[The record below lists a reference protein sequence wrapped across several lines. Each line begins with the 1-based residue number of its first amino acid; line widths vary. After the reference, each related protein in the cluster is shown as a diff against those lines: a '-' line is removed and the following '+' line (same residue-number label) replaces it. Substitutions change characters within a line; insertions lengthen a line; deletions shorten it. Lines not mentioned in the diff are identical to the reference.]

1 MIPVKLS
8 LSGFISYRDLVEVDF
23 NGFDLACI
31 SGANGAGKSSLLD
44 GITWA
49 LFGKARKTDDS
60 IINSG
65 SERAEV
71 EFTFSYE
78 STIYR
83 VQRVKTKGK
92 TTILEFHIQN
102 KDGKWKAL
110 TDRTLRGTEALIVKT
125 LSLDYDTF
133 INASF
138 FLQGKADQFTQQ
150 TAANRKAILGS
161 VLGLEIWEEYRKTAA
176 DERKLVDQKITNLD
190 GRLQEI
196 NAELD
201 QEAERNTRLVDLEK
215 TLKQASQSR
224 TSHEKVLEGIRGQ
237 AASLSEQSKLVE
249 TLKTQAERARQALED
264 QKSKLEARQ
273 GDKAKYA
280 GIMSREKEIQQAN
293 KELAAI
299 RKELESWEET
309 RANFDEH
316 DKRRNAPLTD
326 IETARARLET
336 ELQNLQAQEKSIQ
349 QAVQTSAGQES
360 QLQGLQ
366 AKLLEINS
374 SIEERDRLEAQHQ
387 EALQRKAGAEAENP
401 ILKEEMEELKGRI
414 DKLKGSN
421 GAFCPTCGQ
430 ELNTEERKRLI
441 QELEA
446 EGKNKGDR
454 YRANQTDLK
463 EFLSVVKTLKT
474 QVSEYAKI
482 DEQQREHTRLLDQTA
497 GQIEQAKAQAAAWE
511 KDGAPRLKEIGE
523 QLKQENYAPE
533 ARKTLA
539 EIDAELKK
547 IGYDA
552 ASHDAAKGKANQLAQ
567 AETDLREL
575 ENAKAALT
583 PLEREIKELAEKIEK
598 DEKELAGQEKTY
610 QEAAA
615 VLEKARQ
622 GAPDLAEAENT
633 LLDLQE
639 QENKTRLEVG
649 AAQQEV
655 LVLADLKK
663 RHTELEANREEHARQ
678 VAQYK
683 ALERA
688 FGKDGVPAMLI
699 EQALPQIEAKANEIL
714 ERLSG
719 GNMSIRFLTQQAYKA
734 KRDDLKETLEIQI
747 SDSAGMRDYEM
758 FSGGEAFRINFAIR
772 LALSEILAQRAGA
785 RLQTLVIDEGFGSQD
800 QAGRQRLIEAIN
812 MVRDDFAKI
821 LVITHIDSLKDAFP
835 TRIEVEKT
843 LRGSVVSVN

>member
-224 TSHEKVLEGIRGQ
+224 SSHEKVLEGIRGQ
-237 AASLSEQSKLVE
+237 AATLSEQSKLVE

-326 IETARARLET
+326 IETARAR
-336 ELQNLQAQEKSIQ
+336 
-349 QAVQTSAGQES
+349 
-360 QLQGLQ
+360 
-366 AKLLEINS
+366 
-374 SIEERDRLEAQHQ
+374 
-387 EALQRKAGAEAENP
+387 
-401 ILKEEMEELKGRI
+401 
-414 DKLKGSN
+414 
-421 GAFCPTCGQ
+421 
-430 ELNTEERKRLI
+430 
-441 QELEA
+441 
-446 EGKNKGDR
+446 
-454 YRANQTDLK
+454 
-463 EFLSVVKTLKT
+463 
-474 QVSEYAKI
+474 
-482 DEQQREHTRLLDQTA
+482 
-497 GQIEQAKAQAAAWE
+497 
-511 KDGAPRLKEIGE
+511 
-523 QLKQENYAPE
+523 
-533 ARKTLA
+533 
-539 EIDAELKK
+539 
-547 IGYDA
+547 
-552 ASHDAAKGKANQLAQ
+552 
-567 AETDLREL
+567 
-575 ENAKAALT
+575 
-583 PLEREIKELAEKIEK
+583 
-598 DEKELAGQEKTY
+598 
-610 QEAAA
+610 
-615 VLEKARQ
+615 
-622 GAPDLAEAENT
+622 
-633 LLDLQE
+633 
-639 QENKTRLEVG
+639 
-649 AAQQEV
+649 
-655 LVLADLKK
+655 
-663 RHTELEANREEHARQ
+663 
-678 VAQYK
+678 
-683 ALERA
+683 
-688 FGKDGVPAMLI
+688 
-699 EQALPQIEAKANEIL
+699 
-714 ERLSG
+714 
-719 GNMSIRFLTQQAYKA
+719 
-734 KRDDLKETLEIQI
+734 
-747 SDSAGMRDYEM
+747 
-758 FSGGEAFRINFAIR
+758 
-772 LALSEILAQRAGA
+772 
-785 RLQTLVIDEGFGSQD
+785 
-800 QAGRQRLIEAIN
+800 
-812 MVRDDFAKI
+812 
-821 LVITHIDSLKDAFP
+821 
-835 TRIEVEKT
+835 
-843 LRGSVVSVN
+843 